1 MENDKEMFD
10 LIPEVEELINFAQF
24 ETDVEAP
31 TKAGLT
37 NFRMAVLWEG
47 DEYNLFKHSGEI
59 INPMDMQ
66 TRGRWMQLETLVQ
79 SICKIGSKDYRNDDK
94 DKNEALKNELRVVLQ
109 RLNPHLIKFLYDTYV
124 QLNVHSKEFIDKKT
138 ESIKKKLQT
147 KMMKLKP
154 L

>member
-1 MENDKEMFD
+1 MENDKEIFD
-10 LIPEVEELINFAQF
+10 IIPEVEELINFAQF
-24 ETDVEAP
+24 ETEVEAP
-31 TKAGLT
+31 TKTGLI

-59 INPMDMQ
+59 VNPMDMQ

-79 SICKIGSKDYRNDDK
+79 SIGKIGSKEYRSDDR

>member
-1 MENDKEMFD
+1 MENDKEIFD
-10 LIPEVEELINFAQF
+10 IIPEVEELINFAQF

-79 SICKIGSKDYRNDDK
+79 SICK
-94 DKNEALKNELRVVLQ
+94 
-109 RLNPHLIKFLYDTYV
+109 
-124 QLNVHSKEFIDKKT
+124 
-138 ESIKKKLQT
+138 
-147 KMMKLKP
+147 
-154 L
+154 